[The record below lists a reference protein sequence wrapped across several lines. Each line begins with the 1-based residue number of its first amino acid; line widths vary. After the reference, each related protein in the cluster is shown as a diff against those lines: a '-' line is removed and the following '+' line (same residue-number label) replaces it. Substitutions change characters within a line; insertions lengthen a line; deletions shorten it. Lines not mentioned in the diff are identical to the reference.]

1 MPIGAVQPRP
11 GAAVAATLRP
21 LPDETGEPTE
31 EGLIGLALATS
42 ALVSSLA
49 APVLGRGDEGP
60 RLPHMFTRVVEQV
73 VPTVVGS
80 VDIDA
85 LIERV
90 DLNHLLDRIDID
102 GLLDRIDI
110 DRLLA
115 RVDVQ
120 ALIDRIDV
128 GDIVERVDLDALLA
142 EVDITALLDRID
154 VAAVAERAEIG
165 ELVSQSTRDVAGS
178 TLDLARRQLVAI
190 DLLVLRLVQRVL
202 HKRGARMEAG
212 PQTLLGPE
220 TTSADEKPDPRK
232 LGQVTGRFAGAAT
245 RLAEF
250 AIDAFMIVTLFGVA
264 ANVVTFLV
272 RTVLGID
279 VDTSN
284 TDNNWWLVSYLVW
297 ALLYFWVSTG
307 ITGRTI
313 GKWLVGVRI
322 VERDGSPLRTGP
334 ALVRVL
340 VLPVSLAS
348 FGLGLVGIVIGRERR
363 AWHDMAAGT
372 VVVYDWGDRPAEMPA
387 PLSKWLSRQGALEL
401 PAPAVLPPDDG
412 LATPQPTS
420 VEGADVPHLLPTDE
434 PEADPADVDG
444 TVGRGE

>member
-1 MPIGAVQPRP
+1 
-11 GAAVAATLRP
+11 
-21 LPDETGEPTE
+21 LPDATGEPTE
-31 EGLIGLALATS
+31 DGLIGLALATS
-42 ALVSSLA
+42 ALVSALA
-49 APVLGRGDEGP
+49 APVLGRRDGGSP
-60 RLPHMFTRVVEQV
+60 NVFTRVVEQV

-90 DLNHLLDRIDID
+90 DLNA
-102 GLLDRIDI
+102 LLDRIDI
-110 DRLLA
+110 DRLLTRIDVDSLMA
-115 RVDVQ
+115 RVDVK
-120 ALIDRIDV
+120 ALLDRIDV
-128 GDIVERVDLDALLA
+128 GEIIERVDLNAVLA
-142 EVDITALLDRID
+142 EVDLDALLDRID
-154 VAAVAERAEIG
+154 VAALAEQAEIG
-165 ELVSQSTRDVAGS
+165 ELVAQSTRDVAGS
-178 TLDLARRQLVAI
+178 TLDLVRRQLVAL

-212 PQTLLGPE
+212 PQSLIGPE
-220 TTSADEKPDPRK
+220 PTRPDEPPDPKK
-232 LGQVTGRFAGAAT
+232 LGQVTGRFAGAST

-250 AIDAFMIVTLFGVA
+250 AIDAFAIVTLFGVA
-264 ANVVTFLV
+264 ANVAVFVIRLV
-272 RTVLGID
+272 FG
-279 VDTSN
+279 VDISTTN
-284 TDNNWWLVSYLVW
+284 TDNNWWLVSYLIW
-297 ALLYFWVSTG
+297 ALLYFWVSTA

-387 PLSKWLSRQGALEL
+387 PLSKWLSRQGTLEL
-401 PAPAVLPPDDG
+401 PAPVVESP
-412 LATPQPTS
+412 
-420 VEGADVPHLLPTDE
+420 EGAPATAQPPSAEGTGVQQLGTSEDPETDLT
-434 PEADPADVDG
+434 DVDG
-444 TVGRGE
+444 TVGREE